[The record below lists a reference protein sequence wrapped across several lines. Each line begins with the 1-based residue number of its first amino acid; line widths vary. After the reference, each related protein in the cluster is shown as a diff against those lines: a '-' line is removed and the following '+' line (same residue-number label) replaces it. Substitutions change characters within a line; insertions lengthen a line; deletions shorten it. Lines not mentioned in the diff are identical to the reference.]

1 MAEFMT
7 TQKTTVF
14 RRFDEVH
21 VRLLLHLQDEISAL
35 EKSLKDIEDTGADK
49 PEHIVIKTKIMTD
62 LRKVLAEYGKL
73 SRKSP

>member
-1 MAEFMT
+1 MT

-21 VRLLLHLQDEISAL
+21 IRLLLHLQDEISTL
-35 EKSLKDIEDTGADK
+35 EKSLKAIDDAGTFT
-49 PEHIVIKTKIMTD
+49 PEKIASKTKIMTD

-73 SRKSP
+73 DPAYS